1 MVFKDNVKSSKLKK
15 KQHSMSI
22 SHSMFKNDS
31 LAANPINTSCSTSL
45 NYSVV
50 PNMQINHNP
59 IINRNS
65 STYGNYLAT
74 SKEEKKRFKMPEIT
88 RGIALALFFFIFM
101 CLIIIWFFF
110 SADLA
115 DEDFAHYGNQIFDNN
130 LNFLKI

>member
-1 MVFKDNVKSSKLKK
+1 MDFKDNVKSSKLKK
-15 KQHSMSI
+15 KQHSI
-22 SHSMFKNDS
+22 SHSTYKNDS
-31 LAANPINTSCSTSL
+31 LAANPINTSCSNSL

-115 DEDFAHYGNQIFDNN
+115 DEDFAHYGNQIFVNN
-130 LNFLKI
+130 LNFLKV

>member
-1 MVFKDNVKSSKLKK
+1 MDNEDIQISIKLKK
-15 KQHSMSI
+15 KQHSMST
-22 SHSMFKNDS
+22 SHSTFKNES
-31 LAANPINTSCSTSL
+31 LAINPLSTSCNNNL
-45 NYSVV
+45 NYSVIPSV
-50 PNMQINHNP
+50 IHNP

-74 SKEEKKRFKMPEIT
+74 SKDEKKKRFKMPEIT

-115 DEDFAHYGNQIFDNN
+115 DEDFDQFGN
-130 LNFLKI
+130 